1 MLTGESY
8 AVRGVQGSLWA
19 EVTGGMIPVESYAV
33 RGHGQDTCAVH
44 LSTMCRCN
52 FSGTAVSDS
61 PWFSAEPVLLF
72 PSRRT
77 TAKPQLT
84 DEDNQD
90 DEDGDEED
98 DGSAGAASQEAASPS
113 NVEDDG
119 KVVLLL
125 QSKDGKIPLRISKQ
139 APLSKLFE
147 PYKKQA
153 IQKGW
158 LPSAKAASVKFDF
171 DGDRLSGTETAEGL
185 DCDNDDIIGVM
196 W

>member
-1 MLTGESY
+1 MQLLQFHC
-8 AVRGVQGSLWA
+8 GV
-19 EVTGGMIPVESYAV
+19 
-33 RGHGQDTCAVH
+33 
-44 LSTMCRCN
+44 
-52 FSGTAVSDS
+52 
-61 PWFSAEPVLLF
+61 SAEPA

-84 DEDNQD
+84 GEDSYD
-90 DEDGDEED
+90 DDEED
-98 DGSAGAASQEAASPS
+98 NGSAGAASQEEAASPS

-125 QSKDGKIPLRISKQ
+125 QSKEGKISLRISKQ

-158 LPSAKAASVKFDF
+158 LPSAKAPSVRFDF

-185 DCDNDDIIGVM
+185 DCDDNDIIEVK

>member
-1 MLTGESY
+1 MLLRFMCKIVCG
-8 AVRGVQGSLWA
+8 
-19 EVTGGMIPVESYAV
+19 
-33 RGHGQDTCAVH
+33 H
-44 LSTMCRCN
+44 LSNWWSHLLAGVMCKDLHYSC
-52 FSGTAVSDS
+52 VSF
-61 PWFSAEPVLLF
+61 PLFSAEPALLF

-77 TAKPQLT
+77 TAKAQLT
-84 DEDNQD
+84 DEDD
-90 DEDGDEED
+90 RDGDEED

-153 IQKGW
+153 IEKGW

-185 DCDNDDIIGVM
+185 DCEDNDIIGVT